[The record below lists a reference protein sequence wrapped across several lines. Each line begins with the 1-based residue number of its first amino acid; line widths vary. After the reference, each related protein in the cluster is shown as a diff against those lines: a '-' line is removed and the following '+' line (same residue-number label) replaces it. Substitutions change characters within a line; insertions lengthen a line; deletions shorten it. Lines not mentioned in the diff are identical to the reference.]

1 MEEMNWTRIIGLT
14 LLIVGGTCG
23 FIGGLAL
30 LASLLSPKYGFVIL
44 IALMLLIGACLF
56 VYGFKKGGEHESE

>member
-1 MEEMNWTRIIGLT
+1 MENRNWLQIIGLA

-30 LASLLSPKYGFVIL
+30 LASMFSPKYSFAIL
-44 IALMLLIGACLF
+44 IAMMLLIGAVLW
-56 VYGFKKGGEHESE
+56 VYGNKKGGE

>member
-1 MEEMNWTRIIGLT
+1 MDDLNWLRIIGLM

-23 FIGGLAL
+23 FVAGLAL

-44 IALMLLIGACLF
+44 IAMMLLIGATLWAF
-56 VYGFKKGGEHESE
+56 GKKKGG

>member
-1 MEEMNWTRIIGLT
+1 MENLNWQQIIGLA

-30 LASLLSPKYGFVIL
+30 LASLLSSKYSFVIL
-44 IALMLLIGACLF
+44 IALMLLIGATLWAF
-56 VYGFKKGGEHESE
+56 GKKKGGEG

>member
-1 MEEMNWTRIIGLT
+1 MMEDWNWLRIIGLA

-30 LASLLSPKYGFVIL
+30 LASLLSPKYSFAIL
-44 IALMLLIGACLF
+44 TAMILLIGAIF
-56 VYGFKKGGEHESE
+56 WVYGSKKGGNQ

>member
-1 MEEMNWTRIIGLT
+1 MENLNWQQIIGLA

-30 LASLLSPKYGFVIL
+30 LASLLSSKYSFVIL
-44 IALMLLIGACLF
+44 IALMLLIGATLWAF
-56 VYGFKKGGEHESE
+56 GKKKGGEE

>member
-1 MEEMNWTRIIGLT
+1 MEDWNWQQIIGLT

-30 LASLLSPKYGFVIL
+30 LASLLSSKYSIVIL
-44 IALMLLIGACLF
+44 IALMLLIGACLWLF
-56 VYGFKKGGEHESE
+56 GKKKGGEE